1 MPAKVVQ
8 PDVFPRLCAVL
19 RPFAADYD
27 IQTDTPNNFTLVAK
41 GAMHRKGP
49 VWFASIQC
57 KKNYVTFHLMP
68 LYMNAAMQKRI
79 PPALK
84 KRMQG
89 KACFNFTEIDEGLF
103 RELRELVQIAAVGY
117 PAWLE
122 AAGIKRQR

>member
-1 MPAKVVQ
+1 MPTKVVQ
-8 PDVFPRLCAVL
+8 PEVFPRLCEIL
-19 RPFAADYD
+19 RPFATDYD
-27 IQTDTPNNFTLVAK
+27 IQSDTPNNFTLIAK

-68 LYMNAAMQKRI
+68 LYMNAVMLKRV

-89 KACFNFTEIDEGLF
+89 KACFNFTEIDEDLF
-103 RELRELVQIAAVGY
+103 AKLAELVGTAAAGY
-117 PAWLE
+117 PAWLQ
-122 AAGIKRQR
+122 AAGIKRQ

>member
-1 MPAKVVQ
+1 MPMKVVQ
-8 PDVFPRLCAVL
+8 PEVFPRLCEIL

-27 IQTDTPNNFTLVAK
+27 IQSDTPDNFTLIVK

-68 LYMNAAMQKRI
+68 LYMNDAMQKRVS
-79 PPALK
+79 PTLK

-89 KACFNFTEIDEGLF
+89 KACFNFAEVDEELF
-103 RELRELVQIAAVGY
+103 ASLAELVRTASAGY
-117 PAWLE
+117 SAWLE
-122 AAGIKRQR
+122 AGGIQCP